1 MAFMT
6 LLIGV
11 FNPLTLEKVRHFPH
25 PRPIIEQAVTT
36 TNPEPR
42 HVRVAL
48 GTNEATPA
56 KELSAQDKHRRDSH
70 APSVAK
76 TDAEN
81 RKPERKTKPERPAHL
96 HQPKVLVG
104 QRQNNYDG
112 YGSGMALGYAE
123 GYRPGLDGQR

>member
-11 FNPLTLEKVRHFPH
+11 FNPLTLEKVRHFPY
-25 PRPIIEQAVTT
+25 PRPIIEQTVIP

-48 GTNEATPA
+48 GTYEATPA
-56 KELSAQDKHRRDSH
+56 RELSAQEKGKRDSH

-76 TDAEN
+76 ADAEN
-81 RKPERKTKPERPAHL
+81 RKPERKIKPERPAHFHL
-96 HQPKVLVG
+96 PKI
-104 QRQNNYDG
+104 
-112 YGSGMALGYAE
+112 
-123 GYRPGLDGQR
+123 